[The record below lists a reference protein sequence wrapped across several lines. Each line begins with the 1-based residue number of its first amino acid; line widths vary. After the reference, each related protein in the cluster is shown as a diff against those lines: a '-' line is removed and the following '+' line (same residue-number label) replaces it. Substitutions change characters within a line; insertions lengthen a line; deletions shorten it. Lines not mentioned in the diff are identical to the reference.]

1 MAKFRLSNHRLM
13 IEIGRH
19 QNVPKELRFCPFC
32 PNMVETEA
40 HFLFYCS
47 AYNPIRDKIQQSI
60 DILNPN
66 FKYYSE
72 EHKMKYILSDID
84 YIIVN
89 YIVNSLE
96 LRHFLITKHRMK
108 I

>member
-1 MAKFRLSNHRLM
+1 M
-13 IEIGRH
+13 IEIGSH
-19 QNVPKELRFCPFC
+19 QNIPKELRFCPFC

-47 AYNPIRDKIQQSI
+47 AYSPIRNKILNSI
-60 DILNPN
+60 NTLNPN

-72 EHKMKYILSDID
+72 EQKMKYILSDID
-84 YIIVN
+84 YPVVN
-89 YIVNSLE
+89 YIVNLLE
-96 LRHFLITKHRMK
+96 LRHFLITKYRME